1 MAGRNDLNGINRD
14 IRDDFRLEIREFLG
28 TRRARVTPEQ
38 AGLPSY
44 GGERRRV
51 AGLRREEVALLAGIS
66 SEYYTRLERGNATG
80 VSESVIDGIAQAL
93 QLDEAERIH
102 LVDLLRGAGTTRP
115 PRRRPAQQR
124 VRPAVQRVL
133 DSMAGTPAFILNGRG
148 DILAANP
155 LGRALFSPVYA
166 DPARPPNNARFV
178 FLDPRATEFFREWDK
193 VAGDT
198 VAMLRAEAGRDLYD
212 RRLTDLIGELSTRSE
227 EFRHRWAA
235 HNVRM
240 HTTGVKLLHHPVVGD
255 LDLPFETFPLG
266 DGPSQVLLTYTAE
279 PDSPSQ
285 DALNLL
291 ASWAATN
298 NDIERSTP
306 VDDSEPADSAETP
319 D

>member
-1 MAGRNDLNGINRD
+1 MAGKDPYGTQRD
-14 IRDDFRLEIREFLG
+14 IRDDFRADIREFLG

-38 AGLPSY
+38 AGLPLY

-51 AGLRREEVALLAGIS
+51 TGLRREEVALLAGIS

-80 VSESVIDGIAQAL
+80 VSESVIEGIAQAL
-93 QLDEAERIH
+93 QLDEAERTH
-102 LVDLLRGAGTTRP
+102 LLHLLRGAGTTRP

-133 DSMAGTPAFILNGRG
+133 DSMTGTPAFVLSGRG
-148 DILAANP
+148 DILATNH

-166 DPARPPNNARFV
+166 DPVRPPNNARFV
-178 FLDPRATEFFREWDK
+178 FLDPRATEFFRDWDQ

-266 DGPSQVLLTYTAE
+266 GDPSQVLLTYTAE
-279 PDSPSQ
+279 PASPSH
-285 DALNLL
+285 DALKLL

-298 NDIERSTP
+298 DDVERPAP
-306 VDDSEPADSAETP
+306 VSDSSPAEPVETP